1 MKYEVRTL
9 ENKKAGEVNLNPA
22 IFGLPVR
29 SDILA
34 RMVNWQL
41 AKRRSGNHQTKT
53 LSMVSG
59 TTKKPFNQKGT
70 GNARAGSLRA
80 PQMRGGATVF
90 GPQVRDHAHKLPK
103 KVRVLALK
111 TALSSKVADG
121 SLLIIDDIAMKSPK
135 TKDLTESIKSL
146 GLKTALIID
155 GEKVNENFA
164 RAAQNVPGLD
174 VLPQQG
180 INVYD
185 ILRREHLV
193 ITKSALET
201 LEGRLA

>member
-9 ENKKAGEVNLNPA
+9 ENKKAGEVTLNPA

-29 SDILA
+29 SDVLA
-34 RMVNWQL
+34 RMVNYQL

-53 LSMVSG
+53 ISMVSG
-59 TTKKPFNQKGT
+59 TTKKPFRQKGT

-80 PQMRGGATVF
+80 PQMRGGATIF
-90 GPQVRDHAHKLPK
+90 GPQTRDHSHSLPK
-103 KVRVLALK
+103 KVRTLALK
-111 TALSSKVADG
+111 TALSSKAADG
-121 SLLIIDDIAMKSPK
+121 SLLILDDASLKAPK
-135 TKDLTESIKSL
+135 TKDLQEKVKSL

-155 GEKVNENFA
+155 GEQVNENFA
-164 RAAQNVPGLD
+164 RAAQNLPGFD
-174 VLPQQG
+174 VLPSQG

-193 ITKSALET
+193 LTKSALEK

>member
-9 ENKKAGEVNLNPA
+9 QNKKAGEVNLNPA

-53 LSMVSG
+53 ISMVSG
-59 TTKKPFNQKGT
+59 TTKKPFKQKGT

-90 GPQVRDHAHKLPK
+90 GPQTRDHAHKLPK

>member
-9 ENKKAGEVNLNPA
+9 ENKKAGEVTLNPA

-53 LSMVSG
+53 ISMIRG

-70 GNARAGSLRA
+70 GKARQGSLRSA
-80 PQMRGGATVF
+80 QMRGGATTF
-90 GPQVRDHAHKLPK
+90 GPVTRDHTHKLPK
-103 KVRVLALK
+103 KIRTLALK

-121 SLLIIDDIAMKSPK
+121 SLLILDEASLKSAK
-135 TKDLTESIKSL
+135 TKDLEAKVKSL
-146 GLKTALIID
+146 GLKTALVID
-155 GEKVNENFA
+155 GEQVNENFA
-164 RAAQNVPGLD
+164 RAAQNIPGLD

-185 ILRREHLV
+185 ILRREHL
-193 ITKSALET
+193 ILTKKALET

>member
-9 ENKKAGEVNLNPA
+9 ENKKAGEVTLNPA

-34 RMVNWQL
+34 RMVNYQL

-53 LSMVSG
+53 ISMISG
-59 TTKKPFNQKGT
+59 TTRKPFAQKGT

-90 GPQVRDHAHKLPK
+90 GPVTRDHSHKLPK
-103 KVRVLALK
+103 KVRTLALK
-111 TALSSKVADG
+111 TALSSKAADG
-121 SLLIIDDIAMKSPK
+121 SLLILDDAALKAAK
-135 TKDLTESIKSL
+135 TKDLEAKVKSL

-155 GEKVNENFA
+155 GEQVNENFA
-164 RAAQNVPGLD
+164 RAAQNLPGLD
-174 VLPQQG
+174 VLPSQG

-193 ITKSALET
+193 LTKSALEK

>member
-9 ENKKAGEVNLNPA
+9 ENKKAGEVTLNPA

-34 RMVNWQL
+34 RMVNYQL

-53 LSMVSG
+53 ISMISG
-59 TTKKPFNQKGT
+59 TTRKPFNQKGT

-90 GPQVRDHAHKLPK
+90 GPVTRDHSHKLPK
-103 KVRVLALK
+103 KVRTLALK
-111 TALSSKVADG
+111 TALSSKAADG
-121 SLLIIDDIAMKSPK
+121 SLLILDDAALKAAK
-135 TKDLTESIKSL
+135 TKDLEAKVKSL

-155 GEKVNENFA
+155 GEQVNENFA
-164 RAAQNVPGLD
+164 RAAQNLPGLD
-174 VLPQQG
+174 VLPSQG

-193 ITKSALET
+193 LTKSALEK